1 MLYSTW
7 GTPRSKYIN
16 YYKLIFNSLLHKKNE
31 GHTLLP
37 NKIANLDIYEIIIYT
52 FIEYISINKLLP
64 DLSFNYLS
72 DNIRC
77 PKCSYGN
84 ISSSNAPISKDL
96 KEEIAELINEGY
108 SNEEIFDLMEKRYGD
123 YVILKTDLEDN
134 KTLFLAPLMILIISI
149 LLVTTYTIKK
159 SK

>member
-1 MLYSTW
+1 MKNLRNIFKIIIIFILPICAESLY
-7 GTPRSKYIN
+7 
-16 YYKLIFNSLLHKKNE
+16 E
-31 GHTLLP
+31 
-37 NKIANLDIYEIIIYT
+37 NLDSE
-52 FIEYISINKLLP
+52 ELKRL
-64 DLSFNYLS
+64 NYLS

-96 KEEIAELINEGY
+96 KEEIAQLINDGY
-108 SNEEIFDLMEKRYGD
+108 SDDEIFNLMEERYGE
-123 YVILKTDLEDN
+123 YVILKTDIDDN
-134 KTLFLAPLMILIISI
+134 KTLFLVPLMVLIISI

>member
-1 MLYSTW
+1 MKNLL
-7 GTPRSKYIN
+7 N
-16 YYKLIFNSLLHKKNE
+16 IF
-31 GHTLLP
+31 
-37 NKIANLDIYEIIIYT
+37 
-52 FIEYISINKLLP
+52 KLLIV
-64 DLSFNYLS
+64 LSLPISLSAENLYENLNAEELKRLNYLS

-96 KEEIAELINEGY
+96 KEEIAELIREG
-108 SNEEIFDLMEKRYGD
+108 NTNDEIFDLMEKRYGD
-123 YVILKTDLEDN
+123 YVILKTDLDDN
-134 KTLFLAPLMILIISI
+134 KTLFLVPLMILIISI

>member
-1 MLYSTW
+1 MKNLLN
-7 GTPRSKYIN
+7 IF
-16 YYKLIFNSLLHKKNE
+16 KLIAVLSLPLSLSAE
-31 GHTLLP
+31 
-37 NKIANLDIYEIIIYT
+37 NLYENLNA
-52 FIEYISINKLLP
+52 EELKR
-64 DLSFNYLS
+64 LSYLS

-96 KEEIAELINEGY
+96 KEEIAGLINEGY
-108 SNEEIFDLMEKRYGD
+108 SNDEIFDLMEKRYGD

-134 KTLFLAPLMILIISI
+134 KTLFLVPLMILIISI

>member
-1 MLYSTW
+1 MKNLL
-7 GTPRSKYIN
+7 N
-16 YYKLIFNSLLHKKNE
+16 IF
-31 GHTLLP
+31 
-37 NKIANLDIYEIIIYT
+37 
-52 FIEYISINKLLP
+52 KLLIV
-64 DLSFNYLS
+64 LSLPISLSAENLYENLNAEELKRLNYLS

-96 KEEIAELINEGY
+96 KEEIAELINTGY

-123 YVILKTDLEDN
+123 YVILKTDLDDN
-134 KTLFLAPLMILIISI
+134 KTLFLVPLMILIISI

>member
-1 MLYSTW
+1 MKNLL
-7 GTPRSKYIN
+7 N
-16 YYKLIFNSLLHKKNE
+16 IF
-31 GHTLLP
+31 
-37 NKIANLDIYEIIIYT
+37 
-52 FIEYISINKLLP
+52 KLLIVLSLP
-64 DLSFNYLS
+64 LSFSAENLYENLNAEELKRLNYLS

-96 KEEIAELINEGY
+96 KEEIAELIREG
-108 SNEEIFDLMEKRYGD
+108 NTNDEIFDLMEKRYGD
-123 YVILKTDLEDN
+123 YVILKTDLKDN
-134 KTLFLAPLMILIISI
+134 KTLFLVPLMILIISI